1 MVAVT
6 QGRDDSDLMEM
17 VVVAMVMVIELNMLD

>member
-6 QGRDDSDLMEM
+6 QGRDDSDLIEM
-17 VVVAMVMVIELNMLD
+17 VVVAMVTVIELNMLD

>member
-17 VVVAMVMVIELNMLD
+17 VVVAMVTVIELNMLD